1 MSENLPVHPSLLSG
15 WDNLPPQEGLV
26 QTGNA
31 PLDEGKNIPECD
43 ARQESFTPRNDI
55 DRISDLMAQENA
67 ILCGD
72 ALETLKTLPDERFAC
87 CITSPPYWQ
96 SDYSGKYYI
105 LGAEHDPNE
114 YVTTL
119 SRVFREVRRTL
130 APHGTL
136 WLVLGD
142 AYAPHDPHWWEMF
155 TKKIDDEPF
164 ESRVIPRGF
173 KPHDTMGMPWRV
185 ALALQ
190 NDGWYLRSDIIWSIP
205 NYPLEANKDRPDRMH
220 NYIFLLAKSE
230 RHLYNAHTID
240 TLSRRTV
247 WEIPTELKTPI
258 RYTVFPE
265 PLVERCIR
273 AGSKKDDVVL
283 DPFFGSGTVGIVA
296 KRLKRRYVG
305 IEIDPKAVNVAGKRI
320 RERG

>member
-1 MSENLPVHPSLLSG
+1 MSENMPAHPSLIG
-15 WDNLPPQEGLV
+15 EWENTPPWEDVSIPAITPTETEHNSTVRESQVLFFRP
-26 QTGNA
+26 GN
-31 PLDEGKNIPECD
+31 N
-43 ARQESFTPRNDI
+43 I
-55 DRISDLMAQENA
+55 DRISDTLLNQNA

-72 ALETLKTLPDERFAC
+72 AFEVLRTLPDEHFSC

-96 SDYSGKYYI
+96 SDYSGKYHI

-130 APHGTL
+130 IPQGTL

-142 AYAPHDPHWWEMF
+142 AYAPRDPHWWAMF
-155 TKKIDDEPF
+155 TKKISDKSL
-164 ESRVIPRGF
+164 ESRAIPGGF

-190 NDGWYLRSDIIWSIP
+190 NDGWFLRSDIIWSIP
-205 NYPLEANKDRPDRMH
+205 NYPLEANKDRPDRIH

-230 RHLYNAHTID
+230 HHLYNAHTID